1 MVTPG
6 NWKTMRERPD
16 AIGIE
21 AFSKPWKRSEKMEK
35 PA

>member
-1 MVTPG
+1 MTPG
-6 NWKTMRERPD
+6 NWKTMAEKPY

-21 AFSKPWKRSEKMEK
+21 PFSKPWKRAEKSGK